1 MERLERRKFT
11 VVLPKYSSTT
21 KYFSWDST
29 EILNVKAV
37 YWYDSVKFYVGTIN
51 DSKNHVII
59 EASTFAPAF
68 NPKEKGSIN
77 KAIDILKSRIDIT
90 RNKMGLSIE
99 AVVIAYEQNFL
110 NVIEAWKTLLTV

>member
-1 MERLERRKFT
+1 MERLERKKFT
-11 VVLPKYSSTT
+11 VALPKYNSTT
-21 KYFSWDST
+21 KYLSWDST

-51 DSKNHVII
+51 DNKNHVII

-68 NPKEKGSIN
+68 YPKEKGSIN
-77 KAIDILKSRIDIT
+77 KAIDILKGQIDIV
-90 RNKMGLSIE
+90 NKKRLSIE
-99 AVVIAYEQNFL
+99 AVVIAYEQNCL